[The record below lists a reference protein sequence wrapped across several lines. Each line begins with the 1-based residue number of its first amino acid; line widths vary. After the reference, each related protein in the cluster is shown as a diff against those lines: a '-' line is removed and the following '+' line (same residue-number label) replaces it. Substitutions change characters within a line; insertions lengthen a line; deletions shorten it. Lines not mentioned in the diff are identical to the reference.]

1 LTMHF
6 FAYSMGL
13 CKKVHIH
20 KVDKLPME
28 VAMTG
33 LTKAQKTYRWPLA
46 GINWREVALAYKTF
60 LGSASTGIHHILR
73 AQRRSVWQ
81 QWVNRRLARQAAHLT
96 GRTIAID
103 LAQLAQLPP
112 DSLGGTYARH
122 MIGLGLDPKAFV
134 TAEDDWLDQR
144 TAIGHD
150 IFHVIAGYDAS
161 PVGEFG
167 VAAFTLVQYGDLLN
181 VFVLSFVPISLTNP
195 LWTWPLLRALV
206 RGFRMG
212 RSSQPVVAYPVEDNW
227 AKPLWIVRQEL
238 GIANYFSQ

>member
-1 LTMHF
+1 MHF
-6 FAYSMGL
+6 FAYSMRL
-13 CKKVHIH
+13 CTKLHMH

-33 LTKAQKTYRWPLA
+33 LTKAQRTHQWPLT
-46 GINWREVALAYKTF
+46 GINWREVALAYRTF

-144 TAIGHD
+144 AAIGHD

-212 RSSQPVVAYPVEDNW
+212 RSSKPVVAYPVEDNW

-238 GIANYFSQ
+238 GIANYFAH